1 MCVCVCVCVC
11 VCTQKSSYFKI
22 SVLSQ
27 VQDCK
32 PQNVNVRN
40 VKPISLQKRLGL
52 KLGFSKMNKSG
63 SLGYM
68 AKY

>member
-1 MCVCVCVCVC
+1 MCVCVCVC

-40 VKPISLQKRLGL
+40 VKPISLQKRFGL